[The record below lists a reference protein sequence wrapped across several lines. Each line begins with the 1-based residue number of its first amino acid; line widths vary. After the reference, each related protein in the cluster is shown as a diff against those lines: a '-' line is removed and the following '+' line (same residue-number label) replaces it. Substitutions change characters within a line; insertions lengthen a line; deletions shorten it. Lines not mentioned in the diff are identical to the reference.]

1 MPSKEKVDWAQ
12 LRVGILGII
21 ALFFVALLIFLLTGS
36 TKWFKKQVTLHV
48 YTSDAAGLTA
58 GSPVRI
64 NGIGAGSVNSVELSG
79 QTDPQRII
87 KVDFAVDEDM
97 LKQIPN
103 DSIAAIASDN
113 LLGSTKFL
121 QISKGKSPQPIQAG
135 ATLTASNTQEF
146 QQLVQQGFG
155 VLDSAQ
161 AILQKIEGIVGQVEV
176 GKGTIGKLL
185 VDETLYN
192 SLQATVSQV
201 QLLTTTLNSKT
212 GTIGRL
218 INDTALYDQVQTTIG
233 RVDQIAQE
241 IQQGQG
247 TAGLILKDPK
257 LYNDLDTS
265 VKQLNTILSNLNA
278 GKGTAGQ
285 LLNNDQIA
293 KQISSTLNKI
303 NLTIDKVNSGQGTIG
318 QLLVNPQ
325 LYDAATGTTR
335 ELHALL
341 QDFRANP
348 KKFLRIKLAVF

>member
-1 MPSKEKVDWAQ
+1 MPSKEKVNWAQ
-12 LRVGILGII
+12 LRVGILGIV
-21 ALFFVALLIFLLTGS
+21 ALFFIALLIFLLTGS
-36 TKWFKKQVTLHV
+36 MTWFKKQVTLHV
-48 YTSDAAGLTA
+48 YVSDAAGLTE
-58 GSPVRI
+58 GSPVRV
-64 NGIGAGSVNSVELSG
+64 NGIGAGSVTGVELSG
-79 QTDPQRII
+79 QTDPQRVI
-87 KVDFAVDEDM
+87 KVDFDVDQDM
-97 LKQIPN
+97 LKQIPS
-103 DSIAAIASDN
+103 DSIGAIASDN

-121 QISKGKSPQPIQAG
+121 QITKGKSPQPVQAG

-161 AILQKIEGIVGQVEV
+161 AILQRIEAIVGQIEV

-192 SLQATVSQV
+192 TLQATVNQV
-201 QLLTTTLNSKT
+201 QLLATTLNSRT

-233 RVDQIAQE
+233 RVDQIARGIQE
-241 IQQGQG
+241 GQG

-257 LYNDLDTS
+257 LYNDLDKS
-265 VKQLNTILSNLNA
+265 VNQLNTILANLNA

-293 KQISSTLNKI
+293 KQISTTLNKI
-303 NLTIDKVNSGQGTIG
+303 NLTIDKVNSGEGTIG

-341 QDFRANP
+341 KDFRANP